1 MKVLGS
7 VALSILAMA
16 PLASSAGGRPD
27 GADELLVAEHTSVS
41 GTLTLRTPLGWTA
54 ETTSGQP
61 ERIEARGQ
69 GLIVRVLRMEGEVGL
84 DSLHVQ
90 CMMERLAP
98 PMETRP
104 EVDYEYDFHEG
115 NVGERRALDSA
126 FVVHYDEPIEGH
138 KDWRQ
143 RNLTVVGRGQSGCVI
158 GMSPRSL
165 WKKEKETRALL
176 EAVMAGVR
184 FD

>member
-1 MKVLGS
+1 MKVLGGIAPF
-7 VALSILAMA
+7 VLGLVPLLSWAGDRVDD
-16 PLASSAGGRPD
+16 ASD
-27 GADELLVAEHTSVS
+27 LLVAEHASAS

-54 ETTSGQP
+54 ETTSGRP

-115 NVGERRALDSA
+115 YVGERRALDSA
-126 FVVHYDEPIEGH
+126 FVVHYDQAIEGH
-138 KDWRQ
+138 RDWRQ
-143 RNLTVVGRGQSGCVI
+143 RNLTVVGLGQSACVI

-184 FD
+184 LD

>member
-1 MKVLGS
+1 MKVLGG
-7 VALSILAMA
+7 VALCVLSLV
-16 PLASSAGGRPD
+16 PGLSGAGED
-27 GADELLVAEHTSVS
+27 DSELLAAEHTSLS
-41 GTLTLRTPLGWTA
+41 GSLTLRTPPGWTA

-98 PMETRP
+98 MMQTRP

-115 NVGERRALDSA
+115 TVGERRALDSA
-126 FVVHYDEPIEGH
+126 FVVHYDEPIDGE

-143 RNLTVVGRGQSGCVI
+143 RNVTLVGLGESVCVI
-158 GMSPRSL
+158 GMTPRSV
-165 WKKEKETRALL
+165 WKKSKESRALL
-176 EAVMAGVR
+176 DAVMAGVR
-184 FD
+184 LN

>member
-1 MKVLGS
+1 MKALGG
-7 VALSILAMA
+7 VAALA
-16 PLASSAGGRPD
+16 LGLFSASSAEERTE
-27 GADELLVAEHTSVS
+27 GASDLLVVEHKSAS
-41 GTLTLRTPLGWTA
+41 GTLTLRTPSGWTA
-54 ETTSGQP
+54 ETNSGQP

-98 PMETRP
+98 PMEARP
-104 EVDYEYDFHEG
+104 EIDYEYDFHEG
-115 NVGERRALDSA
+115 SVGERRALDSA
-126 FVVHYDEPIEGH
+126 FVVHYDEPVEGH

-143 RNLTVVGRGQSGCVI
+143 RIVTLVGLGDSVCVI

-165 WKKEKETRALL
+165 WKKSKESRTLL
-176 EAVMAGVR
+176 DAVMTGVR
-184 FD
+184 LD